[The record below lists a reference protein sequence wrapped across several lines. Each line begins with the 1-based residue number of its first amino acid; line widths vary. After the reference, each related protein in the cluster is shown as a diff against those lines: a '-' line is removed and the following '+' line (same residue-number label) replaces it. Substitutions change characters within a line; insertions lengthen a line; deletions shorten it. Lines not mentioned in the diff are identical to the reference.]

1 MESKSLSFQ
10 QILDN
15 TKKSVFGE
23 EKNEASE
30 TIDRHEK
37 ELKESDIPKLAL
49 KVGDKIPDFILKNA
63 VGELVNIKNLMTE
76 KWLVIS
82 FYRGQWCPF
91 CQIELRNLQKN
102 LETME
107 RIPSK
112 LVAISPQT
120 PDNSLTTKEK
130 NELTFE
136 VLSDE
141 GSLVAKK
148 FNLVYDVP
156 DYLIKIYEKGGV
168 DLQYMNGK
176 GKMQLPLPATYII
189 DNEGTIKFSFV
200 ETSAVKRM
208 DPKDII
214 QFMRE
219 N

>member
-1 MESKSLSFQ
+1 MDVKPLSFQ
-10 QILDN
+10 QLLEDA
-15 TKKSVFGE
+15 KKNVFGDG
-23 EKNEASE
+23 KNELTQNVDE
-30 TIDRHEK
+30 HER

-49 KVGDKIPDFILKNA
+49 KVGDKMPSFALKNA
-63 VGELVNIKNLMTE
+63 LGNVISSEELMTE

-91 CQIELRNLQKN
+91 CQVELKGLQKH
-102 LETME
+102 LQEIEST
-107 RIPSK
+107 PSR

-141 GSLVAKK
+141 GSVLAKK
-148 FNLVYDVP
+148 FNIVYDVP
-156 DYLIKIYEKGGV
+156 SYLVKTFEKIGV

-176 GKMQLPLPATYII
+176 GKMQLPLPATYVVDNQGII
-189 DNEGTIKFSFV
+189 RMAFV
-200 ETSAVKRM
+200 EVSFLKRM
-208 DPKDII
+208 DPKDIV